1 MMLKKD
7 KNVIDESLQLY
18 FEQLPQHTLTKAMA
32 YSVNLGGKRLR
43 SSLVLMTARMFGGNE
58 KEAMAMAMAVEMI
71 HTYSLI
77 HDDLPAMDDDDL
89 RRNQPTN
96 HKVFGEAMAILAGDS
111 LLNEAMTLLIKEY
124 ATKGLRGAQAAL
136 KISECSGR
144 EGMILGQM
152 MDLDH
157 ETREATA
164 EELMACH
171 EEKTGKLIV
180 ASLTG
185 AALYFGASE
194 AEVDL
199 LHEFGLM
206 LGLAFQIQDDILDET
221 STTEVLGKT
230 IGKDERSGKTTY
242 VSLYGLEE
250 SEKMALAKTKDAL
263 ALLDALERDTTELRQ
278 VTTELLKRNH

>member
-1 MMLKKD
+1 MLKKY
-7 KNVIDESLQLY
+7 KKLMDEHLFLY
-18 FEQLPQHTLTKAMA
+18 FENLPQHTLTKAMA

-43 SSLVLMTARMFGGNE
+43 PSLVLLTAKIFGGNE
-58 KEAMAMAMAVEMI
+58 EEAMAMAMAMEMI

-96 HKVFGEAMAILAGDS
+96 HKVFGEAMAILAGDA
-111 LLNEAMTLLIKEY
+111 LLNEAMTLLLKTY
-124 ATKGLRGAQAAL
+124 GTKGSSGARATL

-152 MDLDH
+152 MDL
-157 ETREATA
+157 ENEQKKATA

-171 EEKTGKLIV
+171 EEKTGKLIAAAV
-180 ASLTG
+180 EAP
-185 AALYFGASE
+185 ALYFGASE
-194 AEVDL
+194 EEVHL
-199 LHEFGLM
+199 LHQFGLA

-230 IGKDERSGKTTY
+230 IGKDEKSGKTTY
-242 VSLYGLEE
+242 VSLYGLERSKE
-250 SEKMALAKTKDAL
+250 MAKEKTKEAL
-263 ALLDALERDTTELRQ
+263 DILKTIDRDTKELED
-278 VTTELLKRNH
+278 VTLSLLSRNH